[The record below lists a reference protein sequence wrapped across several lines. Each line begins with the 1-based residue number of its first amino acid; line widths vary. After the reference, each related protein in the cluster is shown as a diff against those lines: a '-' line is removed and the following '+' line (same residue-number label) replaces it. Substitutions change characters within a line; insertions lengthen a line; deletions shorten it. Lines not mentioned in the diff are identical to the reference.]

1 MRMSVRVCFFAMLC
15 VAVTAIL
22 KQLRPDMVAFVRI
35 GCTVAI
41 CTLALGVVSPMLAYV
56 RSLFTGTSFGEIGS
70 ILLKALGVA
79 LLAQICADI
88 CRDCG
93 ENSAASGVELVA
105 KLEILLLCLPMLEKV
120 ISTAREVL
128 SW

>member
-1 MRMSVRVCFFAMLC
+1 MSVRVCFFAFLC
-15 VAVTAIL
+15 VTVSAVL
-22 KQLRPDMVAFVRI
+22 KQIRPDMVPFVRI
-35 GCTVAI
+35 GSTVAL
-41 CTLALGVVSPMLAYV
+41 CALALGVISPMLAYV
-56 RSLFTGTSFGEIGS
+56 RSLFSGADFGEIGS

-79 LLAQICADI
+79 FLAQICSDI

-93 ENSAASGVELVA
+93 ENSAAAGVELVA

-120 ISTAREVL
+120 LGTAREVL